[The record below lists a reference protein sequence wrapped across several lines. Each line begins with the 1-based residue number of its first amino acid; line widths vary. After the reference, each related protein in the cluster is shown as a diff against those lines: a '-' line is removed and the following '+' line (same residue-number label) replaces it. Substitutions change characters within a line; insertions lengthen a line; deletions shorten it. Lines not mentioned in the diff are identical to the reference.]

1 MKLGEKN
8 QSLTDNVILSKMTQE
23 ITHAHQDHV
32 WAQEQMSY
40 FHSHKGLASAIS
52 AYSNIS
58 EHVL

>member
-8 QSLTDNVILSKMTQE
+8 QSLTDNMILSKMTQE
-23 ITHAHQDHV
+23 ITHVHQDQV

-40 FHSHKGLASAIS
+40 FHYHKGLPSAIS